1 MRDNLHRILEAILFA
16 SDAPLTQQ
24 KCKELISGTGIKE
37 IREAINYLNQQ
48 YEAEGSAFKIIEI
61 AGGYLIVTREEYAP
75 YLQKLYKGR
84 SSSRLTQRALETLSI
99 VAYKQPITK
108 QEIESIRGVNVDA
121 VMKTLLERN
130 LISIEGRQKAPGSPL
145 LYGTTKYFLEYF
157 ALNSLEALPKLK
169 EIDELLKADDKFLES
184 LDQVAVHQLAP
195 EALGLKNPEAL
206 SGEVARPNEQV
217 GKQIPLIVFEQ
228 ANPTGN
234 AGQEEQQQDKTQSA
248 DESTRRVDSSTG
260 QVEDSE
266 SDLPTEVVVNQE
278 EDTSPIIQKSGEES
292 IKSEE
297 SEDNSE
303 KSPIEDQIADNQTNS
318 TQQELPSAEE
328 EETANDEAK

>member
-37 IREAINYLNQQ
+37 IREAVNYLNQQ
-48 YEAEGSAFKIIEI
+48 YETAGSALKIIEI

-75 YLQKLYKGR
+75 FLQKLYKGR
-84 SSSRLTQRALETLSI
+84 SSARLTQRALETLSI

-130 LISIEGRQKAPGSPL
+130 LITIEGRQKAPGSPL

-157 ALNSLEALPKLK
+157 ALNALEALPKLK

-195 EALGLKNPEAL
+195 ESLGLKNPEEL
-206 SGEVARPNEQV
+206 SGEAAKPNVQT

-228 ANPTGN
+228 
-234 AGQEEQQQDKTQSA
+234 
-248 DESTRRVDSSTG
+248 
-260 QVEDSE
+260 
-266 SDLPTEVVVNQE
+266 
-278 EDTSPIIQKSGEES
+278 TSPVAAA
-292 IKSEE
+292 
-297 SEDNSE
+297 
-303 KSPIEDQIADNQTNS
+303 EDQIAVKDDAANNEGSNIEQDAS
-318 TQQELPSAEE
+318 PAVQESVEESIPAEESAEIAEGSPPPEQADDLQQELPADE
-328 EETANDEAK
+328 EETANDTVK

>member
-1 MRDNLHRILEAILFA
+1 MRDNLHRILEAMLFA

-48 YEAEGSAFKIIEI
+48 YESGGSALKIIEI
-61 AGGYLIVTREEYAP
+61 AGGYLMVTREEYAP
-75 YLQKLYKGR
+75 FLQKLYKGR
-84 SSSRLTQRALETLSI
+84 SSARLTQRALETLSI

-130 LISIEGRQKAPGSPL
+130 LITIEGRQKAPGSPL

-195 EALGLKNPEAL
+195 ESLGLKNPEELNGAA
-206 SGEVARPNEQV
+206 GTPEVQA

-228 ANPTGN
+228 AGPDGT
-234 AGQEEQQQDKTQSA
+234 ASQEEQQEKNQPAEESA
-248 DESTRRVDSSTG
+248 G
-260 QVEDSE
+260 QVEESEPDIQAIAAVNKDESNQDLDASPAVQESGEDS
-266 SDLPTEVVVNQE
+266 VVVE
-278 EDTSPIIQKSGEES
+278 EPEDNTEES
-292 IKSEE
+292 
-297 SEDNSE
+297 
-303 KSPIEDQIADNQTNS
+303 PLPDQTDKM
-318 TQQELPSAEE
+318 QQELPSDQE
-328 EETANDEAK
+328 EETADDEVK